1 MDKHAKTQGF
11 WRGKGFYIA
20 LALITAG
27 AALAC
32 FLAVNAMM
40 TSFGKAAESTP
51 EQISEQED
59 ITWGLSELEI
69 DKNQSSV
76 PVTPSPASNTAS
88 SPSVSSASSKPRNE
102 PAALQ
107 PVQTP
112 PFVSPVTGETLAAF
126 SGDTLV
132 FNETMQDWRTH
143 NGVDIAC
150 AIGSGISA
158 PTAATVSKIETDGQW
173 GDVIELTSDKLT
185 MRLVG
190 AKAVNLVVGDVVKQG
205 APLGALTAI
214 PAESA
219 IPAHLHFEM
228 SEDGK
233 NVDPV
238 KYFAK

>member
-32 FLAVNAMM
+32 FLAINAMM
-40 TSFGKAAESTP
+40 TSFGKSAESTP
-51 EQISEQED
+51 EQGEQED

-69 DKNQSSV
+69 DKNQSAV
-76 PVTPSPASNTAS
+76 PIAPSGASSTAS
-88 SPSVSSASSKPRNE
+88 SPSTPSASSKRHEE
-102 PAALQ
+102 PAAWQ
-107 PVQTP
+107 PAQTP
-112 PFVSPVTGETLAAF
+112 SFVLPVTGATLLAF

-143 NGVDIAC
+143 NGMDIAC
-150 AIGSGISA
+150 ALGGGVNA
-158 PTAATVSKIETDGQW
+158 PTAATVSKIETDAQW
-173 GDVIELTSDKLT
+173 GDVIELTSDTLT
-185 MRLVG
+185 MRFAGV
-190 AKAVNLVVGDVVKQG
+190 KAVNLVVGDAVKQG

-219 IPAHLHFEM
+219 TPAHLHFEM
-228 SEDGK
+228 LEGEK
-233 NVDPV
+233 NVDPA